1 MGEKSHR
8 VGTENKG
15 TLFGKK
21 TIRAHRKATELDL
34 GWRYLF
40 IINLLILWS
49 NI

>member
-21 TIRAHRKATELDL
+21 DNQGAPKGYRVR
-34 GWRYLF
+34 GWVA
-40 IINLLILWS
+40 IIFS
-49 NI
+49 FKYF